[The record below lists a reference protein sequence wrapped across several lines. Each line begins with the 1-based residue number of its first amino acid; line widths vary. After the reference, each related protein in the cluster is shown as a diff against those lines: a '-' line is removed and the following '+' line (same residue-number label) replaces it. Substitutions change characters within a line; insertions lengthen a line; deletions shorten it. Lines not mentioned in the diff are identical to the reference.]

1 MQNTANMS
9 SDTAATTQK
18 MPQHIA
24 IIMDGNG
31 RWAEQNKVSRSKG
44 HETGGQTVQRVID
57 LCIEK
62 GIPWLTLYAFSTENW
77 GRSKIEVN
85 YLMNMLAKF
94 LKERLPE
101 LMEKNVRLHA
111 IGELDM
117 LPGKCR
123 KRLNECLEQTAGNTA
138 LNVVLALSY
147 GSRQEITAAARRM
160 AELVQKGDIT
170 PQDITP
176 ELMSQHLYTAGMPDP
191 DLLIR
196 TSGEMRISNYL
207 LWQISY
213 AELWVT
219 DVLWPDFGRE
229 ELDAALSDFATRNR
243 RFGKR

>member
-1 MQNTANMS
+1 MS
-9 SDTAATTQK
+9 SDTGAATQK

-44 HETGGQTVQRVID
+44 HATGGQTVQRVID

-117 LPGKCR
+117 LPDKCR

-147 GSRQEITAAARRM
+147 GSRQEITAAARRV
-160 AELVQKGDIT
+160 AELVQKGDIS

-176 ELMSQHLYTAGMPDP
+176 ELISSNLYTAGMPDP

-219 DVLWPDFGRE
+219 DVLWPDFGRT
-229 ELDAALSDFATRNR
+229 ELDAALTDFAARNR

>member
-1 MQNTANMS
+1 MS
-9 SDTAATTQK
+9 SDSTPV

-31 RWAEQNKVSRSKG
+31 RWAEQHKVARAKG
-44 HETGGQTVQRVID
+44 HERGGETVQRTID

-77 GRSKIEVN
+77 GRSKIEVT

-101 LMEKNVRLHA
+101 MMEKNVRLHA
-111 IGELDM
+111 IGELHM
-117 LPGKCR
+117 LPKNCR
-123 KRLNECLEQTAGNTA
+123 KQLEESIEKTKNNTA

-147 GSRQEITAAARRM
+147 GSRQEITAATRKL
-160 AELVQKGDIT
+160 AEMVQRGDIT
-170 PQDITP
+170 PADITP
-176 ELMSQHLYTAGMPDP
+176 ELLSNNLYTAGMPDP

-219 DVLWPDFGRE
+219 DVLWPDFGRA
-229 ELDAALSDFATRNR
+229 ELDTALESFRSRNR

>member
-1 MQNTANMS
+1 MS
-9 SDTAATTQK
+9 SDTHTGAIK
-18 MPQHIA
+18 IPQHIA

-44 HETGGQTVQRVID
+44 HESGGKTVQRVLD
-57 LCIEK
+57 LCIER

-77 GRSKIEVN
+77 GRSRIEVS

-101 LMEKNVRLHA
+101 LMAKNVRLYA

-117 LPGKCR
+117 LPKKCR
-123 KRLNECLEQTAGNTA
+123 KQLDECLQKTANNTA
-138 LNVVLALSY
+138 MNLVLALSY
-147 GSRQEITAAARRM
+147 GSRQEITAAARKL
-160 AELVQKGDIT
+160 AEMVQRGELKA
-170 PQDITP
+170 QDITP
-176 ELMSQHLYTAGMPDP
+176 EMLGNQLYTAGMPDP

-213 AELWVT
+213 SELWVT
-219 DVLWPDFGRE
+219 DVLWPDFGAE
-229 ELDAALSDFATRNR
+229 DLDAALRAYTARDR

>member
-1 MQNTANMS
+1 M
-9 SDTAATTQK
+9 K
-18 MPQHIA
+18 LPQHIA

-31 RWAEQNKVSRSKG
+31 RWAEQRRVARSKG
-44 HETGGQTVQRVID
+44 HEMGGKTVQRVID
-57 LCIEK
+57 LCLEK

-77 GRSKIEVN
+77 GRSKLEVN
-85 YLMNMLAKF
+85 YLMHMLEKF
-94 LKERLPE
+94 LRERLPE

-117 LPGKCR
+117 LPTKCR
-123 KRLNECLEQTAGNTA
+123 KRLDECRSKTAGNTA

-147 GSRQEITAAARRM
+147 GSRQEIAAAARKTAEM
-160 AELVQKGDIT
+160 ALRGEIAVA
-170 PQDITP
+170 DITP
-176 ELMSQHLYTAGMPDP
+176 ELLSANLYTANMPDP

-213 AELWVT
+213 SEIWVT
-219 DVLWPDFGRE
+219 NVLWPDFGRE
-229 ELDAALSDFATRNR
+229 DFDAALAEYAARDR

>member
-1 MQNTANMS
+1 M
-9 SDTAATTQK
+9 K
-18 MPQHIA
+18 LPQHIA

-31 RWAEQNKVSRSKG
+31 RWAEQHKVARSKG
-44 HETGGQTVQRVID
+44 HEQGGATVQRTID

-77 GRSKIEVN
+77 GRSKIEVT
-85 YLMNMLAKF
+85 YLMKMLTKF

-101 LMEKNVRLHA
+101 MMEKNVRLHA

-117 LPGKCR
+117 LPDSCR
-123 KRLNECLEQTAGNTA
+123 KQLAASIEQTAGNTA

-147 GSRQEITAAARRM
+147 GSRQEITAA
-160 AELVQKGDIT
+160 VQKLAIKVQQGELQPADIT
-170 PQDITP
+170 PDM
-176 ELMSQHLYTAGMPDP
+176 LSNHLYTAGMPDP

-229 ELDAALSDFATRNR
+229 DLDAALAAYAGRNR
-243 RFGKR
+243 RYGKR

>member
-1 MQNTANMS
+1 MS
-9 SDTAATTQK
+9 SDNAAENSK
-18 MPQHIA
+18 KPQHIA

-44 HETGGQTVQRVID
+44 HETGGKAVQRIID
-57 LCIEK
+57 LCLEK
-62 GIPWLTLYAFSTENW
+62 RIPWLTLYAFSTENW

-94 LKERLPE
+94 LEERLPE
-101 LMEKNVRLHA
+101 LMQKNVRLHA

-117 LPGKCR
+117 LPNKCR
-123 KRLNECLEQTAGNTA
+123 KRLTHCLEATAGNTA
-138 LNVVLALSY
+138 LNAVLALSY
-147 GSRQEITAAARRM
+147 GSRQEITAAARKL
-160 AELVQKGDIT
+160 AERVQRGELQ
-170 PQDITP
+170 PADITP
-176 ELMSQHLYTAGMPDP
+176 ELLSNNLYTAGMPDP

-219 DVLWPDFGRE
+219 DVLWPDFGRA
-229 ELDAALSDFATRNR
+229 ELDAALQDFAARNR